1 MTAHTDAHFSSS
13 VADVRIITLPSI
25 VSDRSL
31 LTVADN
37 GGGVLPFDV
46 KRVYYL
52 YDLPAGA
59 ERGGHSHRREHR
71 LLVAVAGCFDVTL
84 DDGVVSRSFTLRHP
98 SQALYIP
105 AGIWRTV
112 HSFSAGAVALALCST
127 LFDEEDY
134 VRDYTD
140 FLSLTAC
147 KRNQ

>member
-1 MTAHTDAHFSSS
+1 MDSHLRSS
-13 VADVRIITLPSI
+13 VSEARIIGLPSI
-25 VSDRSL
+25 LSGRSC

-37 GGGVLPFDV
+37 GAGILPFDV

-52 YDLPAGA
+52 YDVPADA
-59 ERGGHSHRREHR
+59 ERGGHSHRIEQR

-84 DDGVVSRSFTLRHP
+84 DDGVAVRRFTLRHP

-127 LFDEEDY
+127 LFNEEDY
-134 VRDYTD
+134 VRDYD
-140 FLSLTAC
+140 EFLSLTAC